1 MNEEKINIAVNIL
14 NNQIAKLT
22 KELAFSQEFDNE
34 LQAKIDVLEKIKM
47 QINFGSMTF
56 AEKVIEWMTV
66 KKEL

>member
-14 NNQIAKLT
+14 NNQLA

-34 LQAKIDVLEKIKM
+34 LQVKIDVLEKIKM

-56 AEKVIEWMTV
+56 AEKVIE
-66 KKEL
+66 KYEKGAL

>member
-34 LQAKIDVLEKIKM
+34 LQVKIDVLEKIKM
-47 QINFGSMTF
+47 QINF
-56 AEKVIEWMTV
+56 AEKVIE
-66 KKEL
+66 KYEKGAL

>member
-34 LQAKIDVLEKIKM
+34 LQVKIDVLEKIKM
-47 QINFGSMTF
+47 QINFGSTF
-56 AEKVIEWMTV
+56 HPDPLIHP
-66 KKEL
+66 